1 MRDTDFLEPIP
12 QERELTAHK
21 KHQMRGELINAIES
35 SRSHNTA
42 GGSET
47 RVRRR
52 ITAVAVLL
60 LSLLTVGTAWALTRQ
75 PEQTTRILCPENLVT
90 AAVSGDPVADCA
102 RVLSEAGIEPPAMA
116 AYTNELGAV
125 TVVEV
130 GADVPSG
137 LQPLEDDFRQDVSI
151 VEFEAALN
159 DVTTGLD
166 ADCYSTDEALPI
178 IDRTIAD
185 FGFEWTVDVVR
196 NADGE
201 SSCAVSFLQP
211 ETSTVGLTAVEGSAP
226 GDDQPW
232 IALGSQLA
240 ATLEEECLDLNQAAS
255 LVNDLAEDLDMTE
268 MMSITQTE
276 DEQAACTRA
285 TVTVGGMVFVDLR
298 GPAAN

>member
-12 QERELTAHK
+12 QERELTHRQ
-21 KHQMRGELINAIES
+21 KHEMRAELMSAIES
-35 SRSHNTA
+35 SRLRTA
-42 GGSET
+42 AGPSEKGA
-47 RVRRR
+47 RRR
-52 ITAVAVLL
+52 ITAVAAAL

-75 PEQTTRILCPENLVT
+75 PEQTTRILCPENLAT

-102 RVLSEAGIEPPAMA
+102 RVLSDAGIEPSEMA
-116 AYTNELGAV
+116 AYTNEAGS
-125 TVVEV
+125 VVVLEV
-130 GADVPSG
+130 GADVPAG

-151 VEFEAALN
+151 IELEAALN
-159 DVTTGLD
+159 DVTTGLS

-178 IDRTIAD
+178 IERNTAD
-185 FGFEWTVDVVR
+185 LGLEWSVDVAR
-196 NADGE
+196 RADGD
-201 SSCAVSFLQP
+201 STCAVSYLEP

-232 IALGSQLA
+232 IALGSQLTA
-240 ATLEEECLDLNQAAS
+240 ALEEQCLDLSQAAS
-255 LVNDLAEDLDMTE
+255 LVNDLVETLDMTE
-268 MMSITQTE
+268 MMSITETE

>member
-1 MRDTDFLEPIP
+1 MRITDFLEPIS
-12 QERELTAHK
+12 QERELTDRQRD
-21 KHQMRGELINAIES
+21 QMRGELMDAIES
-35 SRSHNTA
+35 DRSRTTA
-42 GGSET
+42 GRSE
-47 RVRRR
+47 RRARRR
-52 ITAVAVLL
+52 MTAIAAVLL
-60 LSLLTVGTAWALTRQ
+60 SMLTVGTAWALTRQ

-116 AYTNELGAV
+116 AYTNDQGAV

-130 GADVPSG
+130 GADVPTG

-151 VEFEAALN
+151 IEFEAALN

-166 ADCYSTDEALPI
+166 ADCYSTEEALPI

-185 FGFEWTVDVVR
+185 FGFEWTVDLAQA
-196 NADGE
+196 ADGE
-201 SSCAVSFLQP
+201 STCAVSFLQP

-232 IALGSQLA
+232 IALGSQLTTA
-240 ATLEEECLDLNQAAS
+240 LDEQCLDLSQAAS
-255 LVNDLAEDLDMTE
+255 LVNDLAENLDMTE
-268 MMSITQTE
+268 MMSISETE